1 MTAGPSS
8 GEAAGVRG
16 TRSYVETAA
25 LVAGATAVAGIVS
38 FFAPLDSVSAIYMLP
53 VLIAAV
59 RHGTG
64 PSVLAAFGGAVM
76 TSLFYPPLFSVLV
89 FSPAQLTDLATS
101 LAVALTVGWQAS
113 RLRDQMLLAKG
124 KEREIREVYA
134 LSRSIAA
141 AGDVDAVLI
150 TIADHMTQALA
161 RPVGLLLSQGKD
173 PVRPVRSGFGPETT
187 GALAE
192 AAQSFLRR
200 AGDVVGI
207 EDLAQQG
214 RWLLCRLTAGADMIA
229 VMAVPLPDSSGTEGR
244 SVEILAQAM
253 LEEAARSLER
263 LGVAQVLEERRL
275 RERSDALRDILV
287 ESVSHELRT
296 PLAGIIG
303 SASVLASAPGIVDH
317 SALCELSVGIEIEAR
332 RLDHLIQNVLDLG
345 RIRAGE
351 LQPKREDT
359 DLVDVVNEAIDRAA
373 ARLGDH
379 AVLRSYAEPLPLL
392 RIDPALIAQ
401 ALVNIIENAAKYTPA
416 DSPIRIAL
424 SVEAGELAI
433 DVSDE
438 GPGLEAREAEQI
450 FARFH
455 RGERHADIAGG
466 SGLGLTVARTFV
478 EANGGRI
485 LPISAGAGHGTT
497 MRILLPVQP
506 LAAARERAL

>member
-1 MTAGPSS
+1 MKKSVSVAHYHQI
-8 GEAAGVRG
+8 G
-16 TRSYVETAA
+16 TIRRYVEILA
-25 LVAGATAVAGIVS
+25 LIAIATAIAVIVS
-38 FFAPLDSVSAIYMLP
+38 SFAPLDSVSAIYMLP

-64 PSVLAAFGGAVM
+64 PSVLAAFAGALM

-89 FSPAQLTDLATS
+89 FSPAQLIDLATS
-101 LAVALTVGWQAS
+101 LVVALTVGRLAG
-113 RLRDQMLLAKG
+113 RLREEMMLARG

-134 LSRSIAA
+134 LSRAIAA
-141 AGDVDAVLI
+141 AGDVAAVLA

-161 RPVGLLLSQGKD
+161 RPVALMLQQGEE
-173 PVRPVRSGFGPETT
+173 PMRSVRSGFGPETT
-187 GALAE
+187 QALAD
-192 AAQSFLRR
+192 AAQGFLRQG
-200 AGDVVGI
+200 GDMVGI
-207 EDLAQQG
+207 VHLPRHG
-214 RWLLCRLTAGADMIA
+214 RWLLCRLPAGADMSA
-229 VMAVPLPDSSGTEGR
+229 VLAVPLPDPGEADGR

-303 SASVLASAPGIVDH
+303 AASVLAGVPDIADRP
-317 SALCELSVGIEIEAR
+317 ALHDLATSIETEAR
-332 RLDHLIQNVLDLG
+332 RLDRLIQNVLDLG
-345 RIRAGE
+345 RIRAGA
-351 LQPKREDT
+351 LQAKREDT
-359 DLVDVVNEAIDRAA
+359 DPVDVVNEAIDRAA

-379 AVLRSYAEPLPLL
+379 AVLRAYAEPLPLL
-392 RIDPALIAQ
+392 RIDPVLIAQ
-401 ALVNIIENAAKYTPA
+401 ALVNIIENAAKYAPA
-416 DSPIRIAL
+416 DTPIRIAL
-424 SVEAGELAI
+424 AVEAGTLAI
-433 DVSDE
+433 EVSDE

-466 SGLGLTVARTFV
+466 SGLGLTVAKTFV

-485 LPISAGAGHGTT
+485 MAISEGAGRGTT
-497 MRILLPVQP
+497 MRILLPAQP
-506 LAAARERAL
+506 LADAAGRAL